1 MQEMLFI
8 SHSTPEDSEFC
19 IWLASRLEMLGYKV
33 WIDLKNLYGGERSWQ
48 KIQQAIKESAK
59 VLLVYS
65 KYIIDDGEIKQS
77 IDDELRYARSFAES
91 RKLKDFIIPL
101 HLDESP
107 YDLVIGLPNIN
118 HIQFNESWTSGLSH
132 LKKKLDKDDVQ
143 HDEDVSSSL
152 VSWYENSYSTDCQII
167 NKKELYYSSWWGV
180 KDCPGIFCL
189 YHFANSE
196 QAKAVRNSN
205 REIPIALSSNVLST
219 FEEKISYEVER
230 EGETFDVLP
239 IAVYAY
245 SLDDVLYGF
254 DSEDFPTHK
263 EVENY
268 FKDYIR
274 FLIHCILERKGCCK
288 TPISN
293 KRLAFYRERGKTRFR
308 DEEIYY
314 KFSSQQ
320 KPRHK
325 RLGGKYLDKGSW
337 HYAISVKPLL
347 FPVIGVSIQSHLL
360 FTSDGHVIISN
371 DSKQHAYRRNK
382 GKTFYNSEW
391 RDLLLAMLSSLK
403 DSESEIKIQVT
414 YKGDFLKMNL
424 WPETFWS
431 DYGYNDPSSKMSE
444 SDLETVSYIEEEEIC

>member
-48 KIQQAIKESAK
+48 RIQQAVKESAK

-118 HIQFNESWTSGLSH
+118 HIQFNESWTSGLSQ
-132 LKKKLDKDDVQ
+132 LKKKLDKDGVQ
-143 HDEDVSSSL
+143 HEEDVSSSL

-180 KDCPGIFCL
+180 KDSPGTFCL

-205 REIPIALSSNVLST
+205 RYIPIALSSNVLST
-219 FEEKISYEVER
+219 FEENISYEVER

-239 IAVYAY
+239 TAVYAY

-254 DSEDFPTHK
+254 DSDNFPTHK

-274 FLIHCILERKGCCK
+274 FLIHCILERNGCCK

-293 KRLAFYRERGKTRFR
+293 KRYAFFRERGKTKFR

-314 KFSSQQ
+314 KYSSQQ

-360 FTSDGHVIISN
+360 FTSDGHVIIPN

-403 DSESEIKIQVT
+403 DIEGEIKIQVT
-414 YKGDFLKMNL
+414 YKGDFLKMNV

-431 DYGYNDPSSKMSE
+431 DYGYNDPSPKMSV
-444 SDLETVSYIEEEEIC
+444 SDLETVSYIEEEEVC